1 MRSPPAS
8 LILFGWCITRNRT
21 EAIDVR
27 EIKEALND
35 TEELHD
41 KIVNH
46 LDEAEENNVVIS
58 GKVKEVMAYFAMQCM
73 HV

>member
-1 MRSPPAS
+1 
-8 LILFGWCITRNRT
+8 
-21 EAIDVR
+21 VR

-41 KIVNH
+41 KIVNN